1 MADTAM
7 DDVNISISTFLAVAG
22 LGLSFVSIIIVI
34 LTFWFNRKKD
44 TTTDGEWKGELK
56 SDLKHIRE
64 GVDELKT
71 NTSQMRT
78 EMGDMKMEIHD
89 VKKSVAAAHQRIDDM
104 QSRKEKVND

>member
-1 MADTAM
+1 M
-7 DDVNISISTFLAVAG
+7 ISGSAFLAIIGCVLTVIS
-22 LGLSFVSIIIVI
+22 LGIAF

-44 TTTDGEWKGELK
+44 SSTDGEWKGELK

-71 NTSQMRT
+71 NTSQMRS
-78 EMGDMKMEIHD
+78 EMGEMKLEIHD

-104 QSRKEKVND
+104 QRKENTNG